1 MYCIKCGTQL
11 SDGQTIC
18 PICETKVYH
27 PDFEISA
34 DKSTYPKK
42 EFKSEEFNRKG
53 FMLVITII
61 FLIPL
66 FLPILIELS
75 WHHKIEWSGYVFFG
89 VVLFY
94 LSLMLPSWF
103 KHPNPAIFVPVSMVS
118 AVFYVLYICWKSG
131 GEWFWSF
138 AFPMGIALTLIVSAL
153 ATLLHYLKK
162 GKLYIWGGFLLAFG
176 VWTCLTELLI
186 RNAFGINIDFYW
198 SVCTFALFFIVGM
211 LFIIIEIIK
220 PVKETLRKIFYI
232 G

>member
-27 PDFEISA
+27 PDFDIPK

-53 FMLVITII
+53 FMLAITII
-61 FLIPL
+61 FLIPM
-66 FLPILIELS
+66 FLPVLLELS
-75 WHHKIEWSGYVFFG
+75 WHHTIEWSGYVLGG

-94 LSLMLPSWF
+94 VSLILPSWF
-103 KHPNPAIFVPVSMVS
+103 KHPNPTIFVPVSM
-118 AVFYVLYICWKSG
+118 ATAILYVHYICWEAEG
-131 GEWFWSF
+131 DWFWSF
-138 AFPMGIALTLIVSAL
+138 AFPISISLTVIVSAL

-162 GKLYIWGGFLLAFG
+162 GKLYIWGGFLVAFG
-176 VWTCLTELLI
+176 AWTGFMELLM
-186 RNAFGINIDFYW
+186 RRAFGITVDIYW
-198 SVCTFALFFIVGM
+198 SVCTFALFFIIGM
-211 LFIIIEIIK
+211 LLVIVEIVK
-220 PVKETLRKIFYI
+220 PVKESLRKIFYI

>member
-27 PDFEISA
+27 PDFDIPK

-53 FMLVITII
+53 FMLAITII
-61 FLIPL
+61 FLIPM
-66 FLPILIELS
+66 FLPVLLELS
-75 WHHKIEWSGYVFFG
+75 WHHTIEWSGYVLGG

-94 LSLMLPSWF
+94 VSLILPSWF
-103 KHPNPAIFVPVSMVS
+103 KHPNPTIFVPVSM
-118 AVFYVLYICWKSG
+118 ATAILYVHYICWEAEG
-131 GEWFWSF
+131 TWFWSF
-138 AFPMGIALTLIVSAL
+138 AFPISISLTVIVSAL

-162 GKLYIWGGFLLAFG
+162 GKLYIWGGFLVAFG
-176 VWTCLTELLI
+176 AWTGLMELLM
-186 RNAFGINIDFYW
+186 RRAFGITVDIYW
-198 SVCTFALFFIVGM
+198 SVCTFALFFIIGM
-211 LFIIIEIIK
+211 LLVIVEIVK
-220 PVKETLRKIFYI
+220 PVKESLRKIFYI

>member
-11 SDGQTIC
+11 SEGQTIC

-27 PDFEISA
+27 PDFDIPA

-66 FLPILIELS
+66 FLPVLLELS
-75 WHHKIEWSGYVFFG
+75 WHHMIEWSGYVFGG

-94 LSLMLPSWF
+94 VSLILPSWF
-103 KHPNPAIFVPVSMVS
+103 KHANPTIFVPVSMVS
-118 AVFYVLYICWKSG
+118 AILYVQYICWETA

-138 AFPMGIALTLIVSAL
+138 AFPISISLTAIVSAIV
-153 ATLLHYLKK
+153 TLLHYIKA
-162 GKLYIWGGFLLAFG
+162 GKLYIWGGFLIAFG
-176 VWTCLTELLI
+176 IWTVLLEFFI
-186 RNAFGINIDFYW
+186 RRAFGINIDFYW
-198 SVCTFALFFIVGM
+198 SVCTFAVFFIVGM
-211 LFIIIEIIK
+211 LLIIIEIVK

>member
-27 PDFEISA
+27 PDFDIPK

-53 FMLVITII
+53 FMLAITII
-61 FLIPL
+61 FLIPM
-66 FLPILIELS
+66 FLPVLLELS
-75 WHHKIEWSGYVFFG
+75 WHQTIEWSGYVLGG

-94 LSLMLPSWF
+94 VSLILPSWF
-103 KHPNPAIFVPVSMVS
+103 KHPNPTIFVPVSM
-118 AVFYVLYICWKSG
+118 ATAILYVHYICWEADG
-131 GEWFWSF
+131 DWFWSF
-138 AFPMGIALTLIVSAL
+138 AFPISISLTAIVSAL

-162 GKLYIWGGFLLAFG
+162 GKLYIWGGFLVAFG
-176 VWTCLTELLI
+176 AWTGLMELLM
-186 RNAFGINIDFYW
+186 RRAFGITVDIYW
-198 SVCTFALFFIVGM
+198 SVCTFALFFIIGM
-211 LFIIIEIIK
+211 LLVIVEIVK
-220 PVKETLRKIFYI
+220 PVKESLRKIFYI